1 MLQVSGWIL
10 GVVLMRLNRCFLLA
24 AIAVAIAV
32 QSNSPARAAELR
44 YHYVPIDAA
53 GNTQLAPV
61 VQPGGGGSPGER
73 IRFLG
78 FVHEPAATQPKPT
91 HLVTFRHSFTG
102 RNITVPLTLGPGT
115 PRMSYS
121 RESAVYNY
129 GSESVEV
136 QFLKDGSADVV
147 YSSGLLRRI

>member
-1 MLQVSGWIL
+1 MRGNRWQIPSALTLAVSL
-10 GVVLMRLNRCFLLA
+10 FSTV
-24 AIAVAIAV
+24 
-32 QSNSPARAAELR
+32 SSRAADLR
-44 YHYVPIDAA
+44 YHYVPVDQA

-78 FVHEPAATQPKPT
+78 FVNEPTTTQPKPT

-102 RNITVPLTLGPGT
+102 RNITVPLTLRPGT

-121 RESAVYNY
+121 RDSILYNY
-129 GSESVEV
+129 GSESIAVE
-136 QFLKDGSADVV
+136 FNRDGSVDVI

>member
-1 MLQVSGWIL
+1 
-10 GVVLMRLNRCFLLA
+10 MRLSRCLLLA
-24 AIAVAIAV
+24 AIAVAFAIHA
-32 QSNSPARAAELR
+32 SPARAADLR

-73 IRFLG
+73 VRFLG
-78 FVHEPAATQPKPT
+78 FVKEPAVTQPKPT
-91 HLVTFRHSFTG
+91 HLVTFRHSFTQ
-102 RNITVPLTLGPGT
+102 RNITVPLTLAPST

-121 RESAVYNY
+121 RDSVSYNY
-129 GSESVEV
+129 GSEQIQV
-136 QFLKDGSADVV
+136 QFQKDGTVDVV

>member
-1 MLQVSGWIL
+1 MSTARWMIVA
-10 GVVLMRLNRCFLLA
+10 VFA
-24 AIAVAIAV
+24 FAIAIFGD
-32 QSNSPARAAELR
+32 SPVRAAELR

-78 FVHEPAATQPKPT
+78 FVHEPAPAQPKPT
-91 HLVTFRHSFTG
+91 HLVTFKHSFTG
-102 RNITVPLTLGPGT
+102 RNITVPLTLRPDT
-115 PRMSYS
+115 PRMSIS
-121 RESAVYNY
+121 RDMVNYNY
-129 GSESVEV
+129 GSESVQV
-136 QFLKDGSADVV
+136 QFQKDGSVDVV